1 VRIDL
6 DLALGLFIMGGP
18 AWKSL
23 SVVPVGNLQC
33 WMCFDLPPFGRK
45 EKGHV
50 QPGARACVQVPLS
63 ASCAPASDTNSLSPL
78 PFLPLLHPTSNPF
91 NLQSQNTSTLVS
103 FKMTTRV
110 ASHAGSWYSSR
121 ASTLSSELDQWLA
134 QVPSSIDG
142 KELPVPGARIIIAP

>member
-1 VRIDL
+1 MGPPGCL
-6 DLALGLFIMGGP
+6 QAFLLFEG
-18 AWKSL
+18 WT
-23 SVVPVGNLQC
+23 
-33 WMCFDLPPFGRK
+33 CFDLHLFGRRK
-45 EKGHV
+45 KGHI
-50 QPGARACVQVPLS
+50 QPGARARVQAPLS
-63 ASCAPASDTNSLSPL
+63 ASCAPASDTNSLSA
-78 PFLPLLHPTSNPF
+78 LPLYPSFTPHPSSF
-91 NLQSQNTSTLVS
+91 NLQSQNTSTFVS